1 MAQPVTIHRVQH
13 VSVPRPRGS
22 QDAARRFYGELIG
35 LEEVPVPES
44 IAHLDLIWYRLGET
58 ELHLFTGET
67 APDGFA
73 AHFCI
78 QVDDLQALRARLEQH
93 GVGIMDDIAIPN
105 RPRFFTHDPFG
116 NRIEI
121 TTIQGPYR

>member
-22 QDAARRFYGELIG
+22 HVAARRFYGELLG
-35 LEEVPVPES
+35 LEEAQVPSS
-44 IAHLDLIWYRLGET
+44 IAHLDLIWYRLGDT
-58 ELHLFTGET
+58 ELHLFAGDP
-67 APDGFA
+67 APDEFA

-78 QVDDLQALRARLEQH
+78 QVDDLQALRERLQQA
-93 GVGIMDDIAIPN
+93 GVEVSDDIAIPN
-105 RPRFFTHDPFG
+105 RPRFFVRDPFG

-121 TTIQGPYR
+121 TSIEGPNS